1 MKKIILSAK
10 EIIITYILQYL
21 LIIILC
27 LFYTLLGG
35 KNLTKFINTYCS
47 IFLLIFYIII
57 TIYLYNKNKIT
68 EPNLNKK
75 YYFPLISIGI
85 SIACLL
91 NMVIFIIHKN
101 TITSNLSNLFLLISS
116 GIIGPIYEEVL
127 FRYIFLNKLKQ
138 FNTTKKAIII
148 NSLIFALI
156 HITPIKICY
165 AFILGLILNIT
176 YQKYKNIKAPII
188 IHISANIIVLFIST
202 FNIYI
207 LVLSFI
213 ILLLNKKYII

>member
-1 MKKIILSAK
+1 
-10 EIIITYILQYL
+10 
-21 LIIILC
+21 
-27 LFYTLLGG
+27 
-35 KNLTKFINTYCS
+35 
-47 IFLLIFYIII
+47 
-57 TIYLYNKNKIT
+57 
-68 EPNLNKK
+68 
-75 YYFPLISIGI
+75 
-85 SIACLL
+85 
-91 NMVIFIIHKN
+91 MVIFIIHKN
-101 TITSNLSNLFLLISS
+101 NITSNLSNLFLLISS

-213 ILLLNKKYII
+213 ILLINKKYVT

>member
-1 MKKIILSAK
+1 
-10 EIIITYILQYL
+10 
-21 LIIILC
+21 
-27 LFYTLLGG
+27 
-35 KNLTKFINTYCS
+35 
-47 IFLLIFYIII
+47 
-57 TIYLYNKNKIT
+57 
-68 EPNLNKK
+68 
-75 YYFPLISIGI
+75 
-85 SIACLL
+85 
-91 NMVIFIIHKN
+91 MVIFIIHKN

-156 HITPIKICY
+156 HINPIKICY

-176 YQKYKNIKAPII
+176 YKKYKNIKAPII

-213 ILLLNKKYII
+213 ILLINKKYVI